1 LGGAQKARRVMACF
15 AALGFV
21 ATRAANFLF
30 MNCTHKHHRRSPFS
44 TRAPDTRA
52 KSAADRRLSHA
63 GALFCVRAKS
73 GNAEYY
79 LMYQASAF
87 ALRVYMQN
95 NMGALRTGRRRILA
109 QRERFTAGTD
119 AESEKFRRPEVR
131 KRDVCSPVGR
141 RNSLVH

>member
-1 LGGAQKARRVMACF
+1 MGGAQKARRVMACF

-44 TRAPDTRA
+44 TRAADTRA

-87 ALRVYMQN
+87 ALRVYAKQH
-95 NMGALRTGRRRILA
+95 GRTAHWAEANFGTAREVYGRHRRR
-109 QRERFTAGTD
+109 E
-119 AESEKFRRPEVR
+119 
-131 KRDVCSPVGR
+131 
-141 RNSLVH
+141 